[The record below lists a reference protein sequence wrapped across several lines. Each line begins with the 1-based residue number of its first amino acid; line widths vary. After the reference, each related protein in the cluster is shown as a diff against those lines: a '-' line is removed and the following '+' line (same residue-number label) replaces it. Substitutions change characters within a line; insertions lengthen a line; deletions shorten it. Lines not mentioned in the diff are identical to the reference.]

1 MATAA
6 QALSPLRPGEVLR
19 DTLSSLIDRLPSSWT
34 RSVEEAVRVDGR
46 LIDAVVD
53 FTLPDGLRTV
63 LAIEA
68 RTNVQAV
75 AVPRVAR
82 DAIEAAALVSTEQA
96 TATPV
101 LVARYLSPPVRA
113 ALVEEGIGYA
123 DLTGNVFIQID
134 RPAVFIRD
142 VGADRDP
149 WRGPGRPR
157 GNLRGA
163 TGIRLARAL
172 ADFAGPCSVPELAK
186 RSGASVG
193 ATYRMVEF
201 LEQEGLITREPRAP
215 ITGVDWRGIL
225 ERRGAEAGT
234 QQTQRMSL
242 YLEPRGI
249 PELLT
254 KLRTSRQR
262 YVLTGSL
269 AARYYDEAV
278 PPRLAML
285 FADPVEPLIEELG
298 LRPSPSGNVL
308 VGVPENPVVFERAQN
323 MAGLWVAAPSQAALD
338 LLAGPGRG
346 PSEAVMLLDWMER
359 NPDAWRQ

>member
-1 MATAA
+1 MAVAA
-6 QALSPLRPGEVLR
+6 QAQLPLRPTDVLR
-19 DTLSSLIDRLPSSWT
+19 DAVSLLIDRLPSSWT
-34 RSVEEAVRVDGR
+34 RSVEEAVRIDGR
-46 LIDAVVD
+46 LIEAVVD

-68 RTNVQAV
+68 KTNVQAGTV
-75 AVPRVAR
+75 SQLAR

-96 TATPV
+96 MATPV

-113 ALVEEGIGYA
+113 ALVEAGVGYV
-123 DLTGNVFIQID
+123 DLTGNVFIRID
-134 RPAVFIRD
+134 RPALFVRD

-163 TGIRLARAL
+163 TGVRLARAL

-186 RSGASVG
+186 RGGASVG

-215 ITGVDWRGIL
+215 ITEVDWRRIL
-225 ERRGAEAGT
+225 ERRGAEVGT
-234 QQTQRMSL
+234 EQTERMSL

-254 KLRTSRQR
+254 KLRASRQR

-269 AARYYDEAV
+269 AARYYDEGV
-278 PPRLAML
+278 SPQLAML
-285 FADPVEPLIEELG
+285 FADPAEPLVDELG

-308 VGVPENPVVFERAQN
+308 VGVPEDPVTFERAQN
-323 MAGLWVAAPSQAALD
+323 MAGLRVAAPSQAVLD

-346 PSEAVMLLDWMER
+346 PSEAAMLLDWMER